1 MSQIITWTDEQL
13 QSHFALW
20 DKRTQQGEYE
30 FMTRIEQFKYPWQG
44 SGYSLECD
52 GERVDLTL
60 SQAQMVHEWLMS
72 HVKDDVLPAKYDGT
86 LGNRYTVAWSYN
98 DIEIKDEGAEFVALS
113 AQQALS
119 LLAWLEQER
128 ARLEQVSNEQPTAE
142 RKPDWRSQTL

>member
-20 DKRTQQGEYE
+20 DKRTQQGEYG
-30 FMTRIEQFKYPWQG
+30 FMTLIEQFKYPWQG

-72 HVKDDVLPAKYDGT
+72 HVKRDESKPIPRDTQFAGLAKLLYEELDGRDYLWLDEKEEPEVLA
-86 LGNRYTVAWSYN
+86 
-98 DIEIKDEGAEFVALS
+98 
-113 AQQALS
+113 
-119 LLAWLEQER
+119 LLAR
-128 ARLEQVSNEQPTAE
+128 RLYDFAQYVLDNIRFPYV
-142 RKPDWRSQTL
+142 KDIPDNHIA